1 MNTTDP
7 IADMLTR
14 VRNAVRARHETVS
27 MPTSRLKEELARILK
42 EEGYVKDFALLKGPT
57 SQKVLRIQLS
67 YSGRKEP
74 VLSGLRRVSR
84 PGLRVYV
91 SWERIPRVR
100 GGLGLA
106 IVTTPQGVL
115 TGREARRRQVGG
127 ELLCYVW

>member
-1 MNTTDP
+1 MNITDP

-14 VRNAVRARHETVS
+14 LRNAVRARHETVS
-27 MPTSRLKEELARILK
+27 MPTAHLKEELARILK
-42 EEGYVKDFALLKGPT
+42 EEGYIKGFVLLKGPT
-57 SQKVLRIQLS
+57 PQKVLKIQLN
-67 YSGRKEP
+67 YSGRKDP

-127 ELLCYVW
+127 EVLCYVW